1 MTNKVCEDNTRMDV
15 DLQISEVLK
24 QINNLTSTF
33 SSRPF
38 KAEFSKAPR
47 ILNNKPKGVYQEEAT
62 TTLDILMDKSSIPDV
77 ELNLSQPSNVTTLE
91 RLNDL
96 DLVESKL
103 TDLRVLQLETNL

>member
-1 MTNKVCEDNTRMDV
+1 MLMRD
-15 DLQISEVLK
+15 IFPEVLN

-38 KAEFSKAPR
+38 KAEFSKVPKLLK
-47 ILNNKPKGVYQEEAT
+47 IPKGEYQKEP
-62 TTLDILMDKSSIPDV
+62 TLNKFVDKSGIERDV
-77 ELNLSQPSNVTTLE
+77 NISTLSVSQPSNITTLE